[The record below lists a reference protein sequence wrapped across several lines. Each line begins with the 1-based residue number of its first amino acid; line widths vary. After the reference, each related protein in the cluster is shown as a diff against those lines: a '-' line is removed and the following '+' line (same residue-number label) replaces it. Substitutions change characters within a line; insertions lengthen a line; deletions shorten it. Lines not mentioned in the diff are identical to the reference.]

1 MSNTV
6 VVGQIPGGMLPYYA
20 IVTDTAT
27 GEQAT
32 APIVFPG
39 NPADGTFAGDPS
51 TTAFINTYFNTLHN
65 FTGATVGDLIVEV
78 VQYDVSTS
86 PATVVSTVWL
96 NATLGTTLA
105 GPPLATN
112 LTYMGGAGLTDAQL
126 RATPVLVESGQLPA
140 TLGQKARAA
149 SMSVGLSTE
158 DAANL
163 ADAGS
168 FAVQTA
174 TALQAM
180 ELQLPTALGTAAAAD
195 SLTATLCTED
205 KATLTSILNAL
216 LAIQANT
223 DRIP

>member
-1 MSNTV
+1 
-6 VVGQIPGGMLPYYA
+6 
-20 IVTDTAT
+20 
-27 GEQAT
+27 
-32 APIVFPG
+32 
-39 NPADGTFAGDPS
+39 
-51 TTAFINTYFNTLHN
+51 
-65 FTGATVGDLIVEV
+65 
-78 VQYDVSTS
+78 
-86 PATVVSTVWL
+86 
-96 NATLGTTLA
+96 
-105 GPPLATN
+105 
-112 LTYMGGAGLTDAQL
+112 
-126 RATPVLVESGQLPA
+126 
-140 TLGQKARAA
+140 
-149 SMSVGLSTE
+149 MSVGLSTE